1 MPEVHEVVG
10 FAVVGVFTVGWIW
23 GLVAFIA
30 KRDPGQ
36 RFWTWLVVAQV
47 IAGIQALLGLT
58 LLVLGYRPE
67 TWLHY
72 VYGFGPLVIFLIAHQ
87 MARELHAQE
96 GGSQD
101 RGGQDRGRLSQPWV
115 VFAVAAFICF
125 GLAGR
130 ALMTGLGIG

>member
-1 MPEVHEVVG
+1 MPKVHEYVG
-10 FAVVGVFTVGWIW
+10 FAVVAVFTVGWVW
-23 GLVAFIA
+23 GLIALIA

-36 RFWTWLVVAQV
+36 RFWTWVVVAQV
-47 IAGIQALLGLT
+47 IAGVQALLGI
-58 LLVLGYRPE
+58 LLLLLGYRPD

-87 MARELHAQE
+87 MAREVRDQP
-96 GGSQD
+96 GG
-101 RGGQDRGRLSQPWV
+101 RFSQPWV
-115 VFAVAAFICF
+115 VFAAAEFICF

>member
-1 MPEVHEVVG
+1 MPKVHEYVG
-10 FAVVGVFTVGWIW
+10 FAVVGVFTVGWVW
-23 GLVAFIA
+23 GLVALIA

-36 RFWTWLVVAQV
+36 RFWTWVVVAQV
-47 IAGIQALLGLT
+47 IAGVQALLGV
-58 LLVLGYRPE
+58 LLLLLGYRPD

-87 MARELHAQE
+87 MAREVRD
-96 GGSQD
+96 QD
-101 RGGQDRGRLSQPWV
+101 GGRLSQPWV
-115 VFAVAAFICF
+115 VFAAAEFICF